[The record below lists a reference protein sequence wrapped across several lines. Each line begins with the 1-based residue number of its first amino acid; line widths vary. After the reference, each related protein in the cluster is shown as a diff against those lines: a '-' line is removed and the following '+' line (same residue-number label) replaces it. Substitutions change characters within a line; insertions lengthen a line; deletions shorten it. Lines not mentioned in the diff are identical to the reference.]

1 MGQGGGL
8 SHENVTGGNSG
19 CLSTTPLLRGGGKI
33 EPIIKYLY
41 TRTLGQGMVPSL
53 EPGIEDR
60 LKSPDVGNEIRII
73 VGVESAGGE
82 AEELLVSTGAEV
94 DDILPLDYY
103 AVSTTEEQL
112 EEICDLGIVTSVS
125 LDSEGSVFDSDFLSH
140 PG

>member
-1 MGQGGGL
+1 
-8 SHENVTGGNSG
+8 
-19 CLSTTPLLRGGGKI
+19 
-33 EPIIKYLY
+33 
-41 TRTLGQGMVPSL
+41 MVPSL